1 MDLTRDILILLGGLV
16 FSFILLGLS
25 SLVMMR
31 SYTPTEASMQED
43 RVRRLL
49 GELGPAAVEERL
61 VEEVDDDEPPL
72 RERIFRP
79 LMEGLSRSVLRMLP
93 SGVVRNIQEKL
104 DSAGNPGGLTPTE
117 FIGLRLFAVIPAI
130 FFSIIIVMF
139 FHSWDLGQYALF
151 AGLFVGIAF
160 MMLPDIMLNRVVE
173 NRRYRVRKQL
183 PDVIDLLVV
192 CVEAGIGFDGAV
204 SKVVEKSRGPLPDEF
219 ARVLQEMR
227 VGQMRAQA
235 LRSMSDRLQVP
246 EVSSFVA
253 AICQAEQTGG
263 SIASTLGAQA
273 KMMRDRRSQR
283 IREAAAKLPVKMLFP
298 LVFCIFPA
306 IFVVLLGPGILQL
319 INTFG

>member
-1 MDLTRDILILLGGLV
+1 MSLTTDLLILLGGLV
-16 FSFILLGLS
+16 FSFILLAAS
-25 SLVMMR
+25 SLMMMK
-31 SYTPTEASMQED
+31 SYTPTDETKEED

-49 GELGPAAVEERL
+49 GDRGPMALEELAARDEDE
-61 VEEVDDDEPPL
+61 EPPM
-72 RERIFRP
+72 RERVFKP
-79 LMEGLSRSVLRMLP
+79 LMEAVTRGVMRFLP
-93 SGVVRNIQEKL
+93 SGVVRSLQEKL

-130 FFSIIIVMF
+130 FFSIVIVMF
-139 FHSWDLGQYALF
+139 FHSWGLNQYALF
-151 AGLFVGIAF
+151 AGLFIGVAF
-160 MMLPDIMLNRVVE
+160 LMLPDIMLNRLVE
-173 NRRYRVRKQL
+173 NRRYKIRKQL

-235 LRSMSDRLQVP
+235 LRDMSDRVQVT
-246 EVSSFVA
+246 EVSSFVSA
-253 AICQAEQTGG
+253 MCQAEQTGG
-263 SIASTLGAQA
+263 SISGTLGAQA